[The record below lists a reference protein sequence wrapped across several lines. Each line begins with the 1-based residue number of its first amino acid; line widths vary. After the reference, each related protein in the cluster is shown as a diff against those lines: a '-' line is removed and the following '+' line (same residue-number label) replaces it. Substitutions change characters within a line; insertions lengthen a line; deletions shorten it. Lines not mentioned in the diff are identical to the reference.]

1 MSAEGDKAEAPP
13 QKRPPKQEQELASE
27 EITEVAPGVLRAQ
40 LPINLP
46 GLGHVNCYILEDER
60 GIAVVDPGLPGDESW
75 ADLNRRLASA
85 GYKVEDV
92 HTVVIT
98 HSHFDH
104 FGGAI
109 RLRDVVD
116 ADILTHE
123 SFETEWRLTDLTEH
137 EDSSELDLTTP
148 EGREA
153 EFERMFTARLP
164 WGSHRTRP
172 DAEMMDRI
180 TSMGRFTEEWY
191 ATPEPSMPVTDN
203 QVVRLGRREWVA
215 IHTPGH
221 THDHLC
227 LLDPVS
233 GALFTGDHVLPT
245 ITPHIGGMTP
255 EEDPLAQFFASL
267 QRMKSLT
274 DVSVALPAHGH
285 PFTNVGDRAGT
296 IIEHHEERLDII
308 RKATHDLADGTVVDY
323 MRVLFR
329 ERSWGTM
336 AESETFAHLE
346 HLRALGDLSRSVDHS
361 GFMHYV
367 ALD

>member
-1 MSAEGDKAEAPP
+1 MSHEHPPADEARE
-13 QKRPPKQEQELASE
+13 KRPPKQEQEPASD

-60 GIAVVDPGLPGDESW
+60 GIAVVDPGLPGDDSW
-75 ADLNRRLASA
+75 AHLNQRLASA

-116 ADILTHE
+116 AEILTHE
-123 SFETEWRLTDLTEH
+123 SFQTEWRLSDLAEH
-137 EDSSELDLTTP
+137 EDSADLDLSTS

-153 EFERMFTARLP
+153 EFERFFSKRLP
-164 WGSHRTRP
+164 WGSQRTRP
-172 DAEMMDRI
+172 DEAMLDRI
-180 TSMGRFTEEWY
+180 KGMGRFTEEWY
-191 ATPEPSMPVTDN
+191 ATPEPSIPVTDS
-203 QVVRLGRREWVA
+203 QVVQLGRREWVA

-227 LLDPVS
+227 LLDPES
-233 GALFTGDHVLPT
+233 GALFTGDHVLPS
-245 ITPHIGGMTP
+245 ITPHIGGLTP
-255 EEDPLAQFFASL
+255 EEDPLAQFFDSL
-267 QRMKSLT
+267 ERMKSLG
-274 DVSVALPAHGH
+274 DVSIALPAHGH
-285 PFTNVGDRAGT
+285 PFENVGDRAAS

-308 RKATHDLADGTVVDY
+308 RKATHEMSGGTVVDY

-329 ERSWGTM
+329 ERSWGDM
-336 AESETFAHLE
+336 AQSEAYAHLE
-346 HLRALGDLSRSVDHS
+346 HLRVLGDLKRTTDEH
-361 GFMHYV
+361 GFMHYT